1 MDAYYTEKPLN
12 FAHRGASHKAPAN
25 TLAAFHLAAELGAD
39 GIELD
44 VHLSKD
50 GEAVVIHDFVVDA
63 TTDGH
68 GAVREKTLAELKDL
82 DAGGWFDPA
91 FVGQQIPTLQEVIDT
106 VGHRLLLNIELKT
119 NSLVGKGLAVEVVR
133 IVEDNNLAERVVVS
147 SFNPLAVWRVKRL
160 NPWIAVGLLVSPDQ
174 PLFLRRAWFRHQI
187 RPQALHPDY
196 TMVDGEYVR
205 WAKER
210 GYRVHVWTVDG
221 TVDMRQMT
229 RHGVDLIIT
238 NQPDLLAETLGS
250 SVRGE

>member
-1 MDAYYTEKPLN
+1 MERFYLTRPLN
-12 FAHRGASHKAPAN
+12 FAHRGASRKAPAN
-25 TLAAFHLAAELGAD
+25 TLAAFRLAAELGAD

-82 DAGGWFDPA
+82 DAGSWFDPA
-91 FVGQQIPTLQEVIDT
+91 FVGQRIPTLQEVIDA

-119 NSLVGKGLAVEVVR
+119 KSLRGEGLAVEVVR
-133 IVEDNNLAERVVVS
+133 IIEDNNLSERVVVS
-147 SFNPLAVWRVKRL
+147 SFNPLVVWQIKRL
-160 NPWIAVGLLVSPDQ
+160 NPWIPLGLLFSPDQ
-174 PLFLRRAWFRHQI
+174 PLFLRQAWFRHLI
-187 RPQALHPDY
+187 RPQALHPDH

-205 WAKER
+205 RAKEQ

-221 TVDMRQMT
+221 SDDMRQLM

-238 NQPDLLAETLGS
+238 NQPDLLAQTLRIGLG
-250 SVRGE
+250 GE